1 MIPEPVPGLATE
13 LPLASV
19 LPLVSESP
27 LSPELPALLVRG
39 AGLLLPLLAIIG
51 LCLWRAPRRRE
62 TAAMIVASGWALLTL
77 VPLNLVAQRLGWWT
91 FHADGAVWQGI
102 PVDLLLA
109 WVLLWGALPA
119 LMLRLLPVPLVTGLL
134 VWLDVILMPLAE
146 PVVVL
151 GRLWLL
157 GEILG
162 AALCLIPAL
171 MLAFWTRRRQLVH
184 ARTWA
189 QAVLAF
195 GLMVALPLYALAT
208 APGLSARLGALT
220 GGAATPSPDAAG
232 VTRQPW
238 ESWPAGG
245 AWSPWEPWLAGE
257 FWAHWAASPEALTI
271 GLQLLALLCLPGLAA
286 AREFAAVGHGTPLPY
301 DPPTRLVTSGP
312 YAYVRNPMQLTI
324 VLVYLVLGALQP
336 PLLLGALVAF
346 TYGAGFASWH
356 EGGQLR
362 AAFGADWDTYRAG
375 VRAWWPRWRPWEGRA
390 RGALY
395 VAMDCGMCRGLGS
408 WVAARGPTALTM
420 RPAADHPEVLYRL
433 TYENE
438 EGVRWSGVAALARA
452 MDHLNLGWAMAGW
465 ALSLPVLRHFA
476 QLCGDAFGAGPRPSR
491 SPRISA
497 ETDETVSPAVS
508 ATNN

>member
-1 MIPEPVPGLATE
+1 MIPEPPPGPTAEPSLTSGPSLVADLA
-13 LPLASV
+13 
-19 LPLVSESP
+19 LV
-27 LSPELPALLVRG
+27 PELPALLVRG
-39 AGLLLPLLAIIG
+39 AGLLLPVLVIIG
-51 LCLWRAPRRRE
+51 LCLWRAPRQRE
-62 TAAMIVASGWALLTL
+62 IAAMIVASGWALLTL
-77 VPLNLVAQRLGWWT
+77 VPLNLAAQRAGWWS
-91 FHADGAVWQGI
+91 FHAEGAVWQGM

-119 LMLRLLPVPLVTGLL
+119 LLLRLLPVPLVTGLL

-151 GRLWLL
+151 GEWWVL

-184 ARTWA
+184 ARMWA

-195 GLMVALPLYALAT
+195 GLMIALPLYALAT
-208 APGLSARLGALT
+208 APSPPAGLDTLT
-220 GGAATPSPDAAG
+220 GGLNTPAPDVAWAS
-232 VTRQPW
+232 W
-238 ESWPAGG
+238 ES
-245 AWSPWEPWLAGE
+245 WLAGE
-257 FWAHWAASPEALTI
+257 VWTSWAASPEALAV
-271 GLQLLALLCLPGLAA
+271 GVQVLALVCLPGLAA
-286 AREFAAVGHGTPLPY
+286 AREFAVAGNGTPLPY
-301 DPPTRLVTSGP
+301 DPPTLLVTSGP

-324 VLVYLVLGALQP
+324 ALVYLVLGILQP
-336 PLLLGALVAF
+336 PLLLGALVALA
-346 TYGAGFASWH
+346 YGAGFASWH

-362 AAFGADWDTYRAG
+362 AVFGSDWETYRAG
-375 VRAWWPRWRPWEGRA
+375 VRAWLPRWRPWDGRA
-390 RGALY
+390 RGTLY

-408 WVAARGPTALTM
+408 WVAARRPTALAM

-465 ALSLPVLRHFA
+465 ALSLPVLRHFV
-476 QLCGDAFGAGPRPSR
+476 QLCGDAFGTGPRPSR
-491 SPRISA
+491 RPRPSGK
-497 ETDETVSPAVS
+497 TPETVLPAVS
-508 ATNN
+508 ATNI